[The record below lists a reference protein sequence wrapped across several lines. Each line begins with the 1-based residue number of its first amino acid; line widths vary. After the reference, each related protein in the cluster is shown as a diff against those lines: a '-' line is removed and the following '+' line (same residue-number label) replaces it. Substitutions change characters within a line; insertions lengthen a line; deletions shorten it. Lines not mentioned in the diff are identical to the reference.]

1 LKGGDVT
8 ALVWD
13 QAGERIFQ
21 SGIDHGVLYLHDGRV
36 VVWNGISGVEESP
49 NVELKSFY
57 QDGLKYLDNLAP
69 GDFVGKLKAYT
80 YPDEFDSV
88 NGLVDV
94 AAGLAFYDQP
104 SKSFNLSYRTRIGN
118 DLEGEAAGYKI
129 HILYNVIATPEGSG
143 FETVDDSGVQPIEFG
158 WTLTGTPPRIEKF
171 RPTVHI
177 SIDSRTTPFKIL
189 ATVERTLYGT
199 RKISPSLPSIQALA
213 TMFGGDVG

>member
-129 HILYNVIATPEGSG
+129 HS
-143 FETVDDSGVQPIEFG
+143 
-158 WTLTGTPPRIEKF
+158 
-171 RPTVHI
+171 
-177 SIDSRTTPFKIL
+177 
-189 ATVERTLYGT
+189 
-199 RKISPSLPSIQALA
+199 
-213 TMFGGDVG
+213 